1 MPKVSVLIA
10 TFNCA
15 KYIAGAIDSV
25 LDQTCTDYEIII
37 VDDGST
43 DETKPIIKTYL
54 NKKSDKI
61 KYYYQEN
68 QGLACARNNA
78 IKYSKGKYL
87 AFLDADDKWAPR
99 RLESGVNILDN
110 EPDIGLVHSNDIK
123 IDENGDLLKGYTKHK
138 KHLSGYISE
147 DLLLRK
153 IHIQGATVLFRRECL
168 DKVGSLDPHLT
179 YLGAEDRDLWY
190 RISKEFKVKYVDR
203 KLAYYRIR
211 KDSLSR
217 NTTNMLK
224 ARYYIVNKFY
234 PSNRGK
240 IVLRKRILSAIHMEI
255 ADSLYWF
262 SKKYSKA
269 IEEYL
274 KAIAIYPL
282 NFTYYLHLGKAI
294 FKYLISKLN
303 IYQYTRITK

>member
-15 KYIAGAIDSV
+15 KYIAEAIDSV
-25 LDQTCTDYEIII
+25 LDQTYTDYEIII

-43 DETKPIIKTYL
+43 DDTKSIIKTYL
-54 NKKSDKI
+54 DKNADKI

-68 QGLACARNNA
+68 QGLACARNVA
-78 IKYSKGKYL
+78 IKYSKGKYI
-87 AFLDADDKWAPR
+87 AFLDADDKWLPP
-99 RLESGVNILDN
+99 RLEIGVAILDN

-123 IDENGDLLKGYTKHK
+123 IDENGSLLKGYTKHK

-153 IHIQGATVLFRRECL
+153 IHIQGGTVLFRRKCL
-168 DKVGSLDPHLT
+168 DKVGLLDPYLT

-203 KLAYYRIR
+203 QLAYYRIR

-224 ARYYIVNKFY
+224 ARYYIVNKYY

-240 IVLRKRILSAIHMEI
+240 KVLRKRMLSAIHIEI

-262 SKKYSKA
+262 SKKFGKA

-274 KAIAIYPL
+274 KAIAIFPF

-294 FKYLISKLN
+294 FKYIISKLN
-303 IYQYTRITK
+303 IYQFTRTT

>member
-1 MPKVSVLIA
+1 MPKVSILIA

-15 KYIAGAIDSV
+15 KYIAEAIDSV
-25 LDQTCTDYEIII
+25 LDQTYTNYEIII

-43 DETKPIIKTYL
+43 DETKSVIKIYL
-54 NKKSDKI
+54 NIKSDKI

-87 AFLDADDKWAPR
+87 AFLDADDKWAPI

-110 EPDIGLVHSNDIK
+110 EPDIGLVHGNDIK
-123 IDENGDLLKGYTKHK
+123 IDENGNLLKGYTKHK
-138 KHLSGYISE
+138 KHLSGYISV

-153 IHIQGATVLFRRECL
+153 IHIQGGTVLFRRKCL
-168 DKVGSLDPHLT
+168 TKVGLLDPNLT

-190 RISKEFKVKYVDR
+190 RISKEFKVKYVD
-203 KLAYYRIR
+203 KPLAYYRIR

-217 NTTNMLK
+217 NLENMIK
-224 ARYYIVNKFY
+224 ARYYIVNKHY
-234 PSNRGK
+234 PPNCRHK
-240 IVLRKRILSAIHMEI
+240 ILRKRMLGAIHLEI

-262 SKKYSKA
+262 PQKFDRA
-269 IEEYL
+269 IKEYL
-274 KAIAIYPL
+274 KAIKIFPL
-282 NFTYYLHLGKAI
+282 NFTCYLHLSKAI
-294 FKYLISKLN
+294 FKYVT
-303 IYQYTRITK
+303 QD